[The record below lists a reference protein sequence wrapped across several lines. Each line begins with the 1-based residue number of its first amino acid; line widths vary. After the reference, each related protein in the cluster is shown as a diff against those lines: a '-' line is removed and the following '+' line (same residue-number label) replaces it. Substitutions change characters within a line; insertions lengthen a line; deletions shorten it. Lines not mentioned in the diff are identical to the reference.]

1 MLGHT
6 TWSVRVADRDPQRL
20 QAAETLWEKGLGN
33 APGPGLGSASGP
45 GLGRITKAKSEG
57 VVAVGVGKGKGK
69 KDKESPRR
77 TWGVLPSALCDH
89 LPAHSLVSAHVQ
101 VIDTPCRNNLSTHTV
116 DTPYLHTLSTHT
128 ILNLRYLI
136 PNPTYHNSFL
146 FYPKLS

>member
-20 QAAETLWEKGLGN
+20 QAAETLWEKGLGS
-33 APGPGLGSASGP
+33 ASAPGLGLGVASGQGLGLGVASGP

-101 VIDTPCRNNLSTHTV
+101 VIDIPCQ
-116 DTPYLHTLSTHT
+116 HTLPTHPVNT
-128 ILNLRYLI
+128 HH
-136 PNPTYHNSFL
+136 P
-146 FYPKLS
+146 